1 MSGIAATSKD
11 DALVRRPLLLSARRP
26 LIVAGCA
33 IATLVVILF
42 LSLMFGA
49 VTLSPSDAI
58 RGLFSDSDAFARNV
72 VWQIRY
78 PRVVDGMIVGAG
90 FAVAGALLQ
99 GVTRNPLADPT
110 IFGVTAA
117 AGLASAIAIVVDRTI
132 PQWGIAMACCAG
144 GLVGSGL
151 LFIIAWRGA
160 ISTVRLALAGV
171 AISAFFGAAIVGLLA
186 SSRTF
191 LQISLGFL
199 AGGMY
204 GTGWVDF
211 RTMLPYFIPAMI
223 AAVLVSGRLNI
234 LALGDDVAAGLGVLT
249 DRTRLLILAIAGI
262 LTAVAVSTAGLVSFV
277 GLVCPHLA
285 RFTVG
290 ADNRAVVPISALYG
304 AILVTGADLIARLV
318 IAPSEIPMGIIT
330 AGVGAP
336 FLLYFV
342 KFRA

>member
-11 DALVRRPLLLSARRP
+11 DALVRRPLLFGIRRP
-26 LIVAGCA
+26 LTVAGLA
-33 IATLVVILF
+33 ILALLVIGY

-49 VTLSPSDAI
+49 VNLSPTDALSGLVSTSDV
-58 RGLFSDSDAFARNV
+58 FARNV

-78 PRVVDGMIVGAG
+78 PRVIDGMIVGAG

-117 AGLASAIAIVVDRTI
+117 AGLASAIAIVADRTI
-132 PQWGIAMACCAG
+132 PQWGLAMACCGG
-144 GLVGSGL
+144 GLVGAAL
-151 LFIIAWRGA
+151 LFVIAWRGA

-171 AISAFFGAAIVGLLA
+171 AMSAFFGAAIVGLLA

-204 GTGWVDF
+204 GAAWVDF
-211 RTMLPYFIPAMI
+211 RAMLPYFIPAMI
-223 AAVLVSGRLNI
+223 AAVLISGRLNI

-249 DRTRLLILAIAGI
+249 DRTRLLILAIAGV

-290 ADNRAVVPISALYG
+290 SDNRAVVPISALYG

-336 FLLYFV
+336 FLLYYV